1 MLGYSFTQNK
11 EREKEFYRLK
21 NLTIEMMNVFT
32 NPFLMI
38 VRFNPFIEKHSYKI
52 MKRFYKPIQELFDF
66 IDEQIKQRIKTE
78 EIGENIEPQD
88 LVDAFLIGW

>member
-1 MLGYSFTQNK
+1 
-11 EREKEFYRLK
+11 
-21 NLTIEMMNVFT
+21 
-32 NPFLMI
+32 
-38 VRFNPFIEKHSYKI
+38 